1 MTDLNEKKEIAR
13 FQRNLETLRRIA
25 GWSTDDLAEKIGVTK
40 QTVRN
45 LELAVK
51 AGGNGKPAMSKLQYI
66 GIRSA
71 FQVESE
77 TNDLLA
83 KAMPILLNPN
93 ESDEEAA
100 ETSEKV
106 QTITAAK
113 AGGASTAAVT
123 KLLLALFP
131 LGIVGVAAAPAVATW
146 LKELFKEKK

>member
-1 MTDLNEKKEIAR
+1 MPEINEKKEIAR
-13 FQRNLETLRRIA
+13 FQRNLETLRKIA

-51 AGGNGKPAMSKLQYI
+51 ASGDGKPVMSKLQYI
-66 GIRSA
+66 GLRSA
-71 FQVESE
+71 FQVEAES
-77 TNDLLA
+77 NDLLS

-100 ETSEKV
+100 ETAEKV

-131 LGIVGVAAAPAVATW
+131 IGIVGIAAAPAVATW
-146 LKELFKEKK
+146 LKELLKDKK

>member
-1 MTDLNEKKEIAR
+1 MPEMNEKKEIAR
-13 FQRNLETLRRIA
+13 FQRNLETLRKIA

-51 AGGNGKPAMSKLQYI
+51 VGGDGKPVMSKLQYI
-66 GIRSA
+66 GLRSA
-71 FQVESE
+71 FQVEAE
-77 TNDLLA
+77 ANDLLA

-100 ETSEKV
+100 DTAEKV

-131 LGIVGVAAAPAVATW
+131 LGIVGFAAAPAVATW
-146 LKELFKEKK
+146 LKELLKDKK